1 MLLMCKLINK
11 SIIQLRYLRPPLT
24 KIPPF
29 VQGNPKY
36 RLKMIEL
43 NPIARQNVFAFFAR
57 SNASIQL
64 GRQTNQRFDLEN
76 KSMALDKLKSSRED

>member
-1 MLLMCKLINK
+1 MCKLINK

-29 VQGNPKY
+29 VQANPRY

-43 NPIARQNVFAFFAR
+43 NPIARQNVSAFFVR
-57 SNASIQL
+57 SSASIQL
-64 GRQTNQRFDLEN
+64 ERRTSQRFDLEN
-76 KSMALDKLKSSRED
+76 KSMALDKSKLSRED

>member
-1 MLLMCKLINK
+1 MLLKLPLK

-29 VQGNPKY
+29 VQANPRY

-64 GRQTNQRFDLEN
+64 GMRTNQRFDLEN
-76 KSMALDKLKSSRED
+76 KSMALDKSKSSRED

>member
-1 MLLMCKLINK
+1 MCKLINK

-29 VQGNPKY
+29 VQANPRY

-43 NPIARQNVFAFFAR
+43 NPIARQNVSAFFVR
-57 SNASIQL
+57 SSASIQL
-64 GRQTNQRFDLEN
+64 ERRTSQRFDLEN
-76 KSMALDKLKSSRED
+76 KSMALDKSKSSRED